1 MKKFAIFVIAILCS
15 GFTGC
20 ISSDSNDGF
29 EWPEPTE
36 FNCELSLDYD
46 LECKLYM
53 EGFETPHHSI
63 SNPETEELWI
73 IYLNGYVK
81 SWDGEE
87 LDEVADLS
95 SFVNRCHMEQGLLGM
110 VFDED
115 FNTSRTL
122 LISYIEEGSC
132 DGPNDSDL
140 VLASIKI
147 GESGLLDPSTIS
159 PLRVIEQPYR
169 NHNGGHLISIGNN
182 QYLWGIGDGGNANDP
197 MNNGQNNSNSLGSI
211 NLFSYLN
218 GEISPVLNNTE
229 NDPYVL
235 HHGLRNPWRFS
246 LGDNNM
252 IWIGDVGQNCWE
264 EINLVPLFER
274 KNLGWS
280 LKEGFQYFDEDGD
293 CYEED
298 DQDAHSYDD
307 LTYPVFT
314 YGHENGNCSIT
325 GGFWMD
331 WGPESL
337 QKGYLYGDF
346 CSGEIWLLKETAD
359 GKWKENYVGSS
370 GGMIV
375 GFGRGIADEVL
386 VFHWTGDIVI
396 IE

>member
-1 MKKFAIFVIAILCS
+1 MKYFAIFVLIILCS
-15 GFTGC
+15 GLTGC
-20 ISSDSNDGF
+20 IDSEDDF

-36 FNCELSLDYD
+36 FNCELSLDLN

-63 SNPETEELWI
+63 SNPENEEIWI
-73 IYLNGYVK
+73 IYLNGFVK

-87 LDEVADLS
+87 LEEIADLS
-95 SFVNRCHMEQGLLGM
+95 SFVNRCHIEQGLLGM
-110 VFDED
+110 AFDED
-115 FNTSRTL
+115 FNTSKTV
-122 LISYIEEGSC
+122 LISYIEEGDC

-140 VLASIKI
+140 ILASIKL

-159 PLRVIEQPYR
+159 SLRTVEQPYR
-169 NHNGGHLISIGNN
+169 NHNGGHLISIGDN
-182 QYLWGIGDGGNANDP
+182 QYLWGIGDGGSADDP
-197 MNNGQNNSNSLGSI
+197 ENNGQNRSNSLGTI
-211 NLFSYLN
+211 NLFSYEN
-218 GEISPVLNNTE
+218 GEISPVLNNSE
-229 NDPYVL
+229 DDPYIL

-246 LGDNNM
+246 LGEDNM

-298 DQDAHSYDD
+298 DHEEHSDDD
-307 LTYPVFT
+307 LTYPVVA

-337 QKGYLYGDF
+337 QNGYLYGAF
-346 CSGEIWLLKETAD
+346 CSGEIWLLKETDD

-375 GFGRGIADEVL
+375 GFGRGIADEIL
-386 VFHWTGDIVI
+386 IFHWTGDIVL

>member
-1 MKKFAIFVIAILCS
+1 MKQFAVFVLVILCS
-15 GFTGC
+15 GLTGC
-20 ISSDSNDGF
+20 FASDSDDEF

-36 FNCELSLDYD
+36 FNCELSQDYE

-63 SNPETEELWI
+63 LNPENGELWI
-73 IYLNGYVK
+73 IYLNGFVK
-81 SWDGEE
+81 SWNGEE
-87 LDEVADLS
+87 LGEVVDLS
-95 SFVNRCHMEQGLLGM
+95 SLVNRCHMEQGLLGM
-110 VFDED
+110 AFDED
-115 FNTSRTL
+115 FNTSKTV

-132 DGPNDSDL
+132 DGPNESDL
-140 VLASIKI
+140 ILASIVA
-147 GESGLLDPSTIS
+147 GENGLLDPSTVS
-159 PLRVIEQPYR
+159 TLRTIEQPYR

-182 QYLWGIGDGGNANDP
+182 QYLWGIGDGGDANDP
-197 MNNGQNNSNSLGSI
+197 ENNGQNEANSLGSI
-211 NLFSYLN
+211 NLFSYKN
-218 GEISPVLNNTE
+218 GEISPVLNSSE

-246 LGDNNM
+246 LGENNT

-264 EINLVPLFER
+264 EINLVPLYER

-280 LKEGFQYFDEDGD
+280 IKEGLQDFEEGGECYENSNQDEDG
-293 CYEED
+293 
-298 DQDAHSYDD
+298 
-307 LTYPVFT
+307 LTYPVLV

-337 QKGYLYGDF
+337 QNGYLYGDF
-346 CSGEIWLLKETAD
+346 CSGEIWLLKQTVD
-359 GKWKENYVGSS
+359 GEWKENYVGSS

-375 GFGRGIADEVL
+375 GFGRGIAEELL
-386 VFHWTGDIVI
+386 VFHWTGDIAL

>member
-1 MKKFAIFVIAILCS
+1 MKYFAIFVLIILCS
-15 GFTGC
+15 GLTGC
-20 ISSDSNDGF
+20 IDSEDDF

-36 FNCELSLDYD
+36 FNCELSLDLN

-63 SNPETEELWI
+63 SNPENEEIWI
-73 IYLNGYVK
+73 IYLNGFVK

-87 LDEVADLS
+87 LEEIADLS

-110 VFDED
+110 AFDED
-115 FNTSRTL
+115 FNTSKTV
-122 LISYIEEGSC
+122 LISYIEEGDC

-140 VLASIKI
+140 ILASIKL
-147 GESGLLDPSTIS
+147 GESGLLEPSTIS
-159 PLRVIEQPYR
+159 SLRTVEQPYR
-169 NHNGGHLISIGNN
+169 NHNGGHLISIGDN
-182 QYLWGIGDGGNANDP
+182 QYLWGIGDGGSANDP
-197 MNNGQNNSNSLGSI
+197 ENNSQNRSNSLGTI
-211 NLFSYLN
+211 NLFSYQN
-218 GEISPVLNNTE
+218 GEISPVLNNSE
-229 NDPYVL
+229 DDPYIL

-246 LGDNNM
+246 LGEDNM

-298 DQDAHSYDD
+298 DHEDHSDDD
-307 LTYPVFT
+307 LTYPVVA

-331 WGPESL
+331 WGPKSL
-337 QKGYLYGDF
+337 QNGYLYGDF
-346 CSGEIWLLKETAD
+346 CSGDIWLLKETDD

-375 GFGRGIADEVL
+375 GFGRGIADEIL
-386 VFHWTGDIVI
+386 IFHWTGDIVL

>member
-1 MKKFAIFVIAILCS
+1 MKYFAIFVLIILCS
-15 GFTGC
+15 GLTGC
-20 ISSDSNDGF
+20 IDSEDDF

-36 FNCELSLDYD
+36 FNCELSLDLN

-63 SNPETEELWI
+63 SNPENEEIWI
-73 IYLNGYVK
+73 IYLNGFVK

-87 LDEVADLS
+87 LEEIADLS

-110 VFDED
+110 AFDED
-115 FNTSRTL
+115 FNTSKTV
-122 LISYIEEGSC
+122 LISYIEEGDC

-140 VLASIKI
+140 ILASIKL

-159 PLRVIEQPYR
+159 SLRTVEQPYR
-169 NHNGGHLISIGNN
+169 NHNGGHLISIGDN
-182 QYLWGIGDGGNANDP
+182 QYLWGIGDGGSADDP
-197 MNNGQNNSNSLGSI
+197 ENNGQNRSNSLGTI
-211 NLFSYLN
+211 NLFSYEN
-218 GEISPVLNNTE
+218 GEISPVLNNSE
-229 NDPYVL
+229 DDPYIL

-246 LGDNNM
+246 LGEDNM

-298 DQDAHSYDD
+298 DHEEHSDDD
-307 LTYPVFT
+307 LTYPVVA

-337 QKGYLYGDF
+337 QNGYLYGDF
-346 CSGEIWLLKETAD
+346 CSGEIWLLKETDD

-375 GFGRGIADEVL
+375 GFGRGIADEIL
-386 VFHWTGDIVI
+386 IFHWTGDIVL

>member
-1 MKKFAIFVIAILCS
+1 MKYFAIFVLIILCS
-15 GFTGC
+15 GLTGC
-20 ISSDSNDGF
+20 IDSEDDF

-36 FNCELSLDYD
+36 FNCELSLDLN

-63 SNPETEELWI
+63 SNPENEEIWI
-73 IYLNGYVK
+73 IYLNGFVK

-87 LDEVADLS
+87 LEEIADLS
-95 SFVNRCHMEQGLLGM
+95 SFVNRCHIEQGLLGM
-110 VFDED
+110 AFDED
-115 FNTSRTL
+115 FNTSKTV
-122 LISYIEEGSC
+122 LISYIEEGDC

-140 VLASIKI
+140 ILASIKL

-159 PLRVIEQPYR
+159 SLRTVEQPYR
-169 NHNGGHLISIGNN
+169 NHNGGHLISIGDN

-197 MNNGQNNSNSLGSI
+197 ENNGQNRSNSLGTI
-211 NLFSYLN
+211 NLFSYEN
-218 GEISPVLNNTE
+218 GEISPVLNNSE
-229 NDPYVL
+229 DDPYIL

-246 LGDNNM
+246 LGEDNM

-298 DQDAHSYDD
+298 DHEDHSDDD
-307 LTYPVFT
+307 LTYPVVA

-331 WGPESL
+331 WGPKSL
-337 QKGYLYGDF
+337 QNGYLYGDF
-346 CSGEIWLLKETAD
+346 CSGEIWLLKETDD

-375 GFGRGIADEVL
+375 GFGRGIADEIL
-386 VFHWTGDIVI
+386 IFHWTGDIVL

>member
-1 MKKFAIFVIAILCS
+1 MKYFAIFVLIILCS
-15 GFTGC
+15 GLTGC
-20 ISSDSNDGF
+20 IDSEDDF

-36 FNCELSLDYD
+36 FNCELSLDLN

-63 SNPETEELWI
+63 SNPENEEIWI
-73 IYLNGYVK
+73 IYLNGFVK

-87 LDEVADLS
+87 LEEIADLS
-95 SFVNRCHMEQGLLGM
+95 SFVNRCHIEQGLLGM
-110 VFDED
+110 AFDED
-115 FNTSRTL
+115 FNTSKTV
-122 LISYIEEGSC
+122 LISYIEEGDC

-140 VLASIKI
+140 ILASIKL

-159 PLRVIEQPYR
+159 SLRTVEQPYR
-169 NHNGGHLISIGNN
+169 NHNGGHLISIGDN
-182 QYLWGIGDGGNANDP
+182 QYLWGIGDGGSADDP
-197 MNNGQNNSNSLGSI
+197 ENNGQNRSNSLGTI
-211 NLFSYLN
+211 NLFSYEN
-218 GEISPVLNNTE
+218 GEISPVLNNSE
-229 NDPYVL
+229 DDPYIL

-246 LGDNNM
+246 LGEDNM

-298 DQDAHSYDD
+298 DHEEHSDDD
-307 LTYPVFT
+307 LTYPVVA

-331 WGPESL
+331 WGPKSL
-337 QKGYLYGDF
+337 QNGYLYGDF
-346 CSGEIWLLKETAD
+346 CSGEIWLLKETDD

-375 GFGRGIADEVL
+375 GFGRGIADEIL
-386 VFHWTGDIVI
+386 IFHWTGDIVL